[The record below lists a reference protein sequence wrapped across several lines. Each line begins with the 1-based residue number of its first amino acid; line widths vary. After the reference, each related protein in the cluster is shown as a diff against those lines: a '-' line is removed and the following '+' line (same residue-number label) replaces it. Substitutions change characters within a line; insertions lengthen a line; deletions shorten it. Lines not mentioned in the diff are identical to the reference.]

1 MLFVSDMLKLK
12 STENLD
18 QNGFN
23 VAVLGKL
30 ADLFKT
36 SLEEVCLNPEKKS
49 WGHAKTF
56 IFLPMPPASYTHNL
70 VTRFGGS
77 HDAVMILR
85 ICP

>member
-36 SLEEVCLNPEKKS
+36 SLEEVCLNPEKNHGVMQKLLS
-49 WGHAKTF
+49 FYLCLLHA
-56 IFLPMPPASYTHNL
+56 ILIIWYP
-70 VTRFGGS
+70 

>member
-36 SLEEVCLNPEKKS
+36 SLEEVCLNSEKNHLVMQKL
-49 WGHAKTF
+49 
-56 IFLPMPPASYTHNL
+56 IFLPMPPASNTHNL
-70 VTRFGGS
+70 VTDLGGLQ
-77 HDAVMILR
+77 DAVMILR